1 MVGFHYSIFHSI
13 PQDILKFCK
22 NSNVPKTG
30 HSPHF
35 SSEKRLKT
43 YASKSNSLLFQH
55 SHFPGCQCS
64 KWHSLFKVFSASFK
78 IRCLTMSVLIKMNK
92 KVVAIALKSNE
103 NRNRILRFKWTDM
116 WSVQSP
122 PKIQI
127 KEDHFSSCSCFQN
140 IVKVSCLRLF
150 FIVENVLL
158 VFFSYFFGFGP
169 VGVND
174 IRRIHETGGE
184 KRRWEKENNFYD
196 AKREQNKTIDIFI
209 GWCSRKAAP
218 AYAA

>member
-1 MVGFHYSIFHSI
+1 MLERSSKITDRRSTFHSVSRDKLLFHFPVCFTRYSRSFIQDPSTIDRQLWWGELVRAKSLHRTKMVGFPYSIFHSI

-92 KVVAIALKSNE
+92 KVVAIALKTE
-103 NRNRILRFKWTDM
+103 IAF
-116 WSVQSP
+116 
-122 PKIQI
+122 
-127 KEDHFSSCSCFQN
+127 
-140 IVKVSCLRLF
+140 
-150 FIVENVLL
+150 
-158 VFFSYFFGFGP
+158 
-169 VGVND
+169 
-174 IRRIHETGGE
+174 
-184 KRRWEKENNFYD
+184 
-196 AKREQNKTIDIFI
+196 
-209 GWCSRKAAP
+209 
-218 AYAA
+218 